1 MPNVGIE
8 LVAIGTDT
16 PEELKKAQADYQTE
30 GGFPF
35 PLLSDAKLEVFKAY
49 RCVDFDNQPM
59 HGAFLID
66 AQGRVRWRDISD
78 RPFNDPALV
87 LKEAKELTERWW
99 RPRGERLNQCSP
111 SSYNTII
118 VQSLKRCD
126 MRMNRAKTFLT
137 LLVLLA
143 TPIAVQAFERG
154 KVERFATLPAGE
166 AHPEGIC
173 VDREGNVYVVTVAA
187 NKPDTS
193 GGTLHCVRSQRA
205 NTCGPSRIAGST
217 PWLLDLRFHPHTG
230 QLLVIDYKAAKVL
243 SVDPMTGASS
253 VFMTVTGKDP
263 GLDGLTF
270 DAAGNVY
277 VTDAHEGIIWK
288 VGKDGGAG
296 TAWVKS
302 PLLKPTRP
310 PPPIGANGLAFNN
323 KQTALFVAN
332 TANDTIVK
340 IPVSGSPL
348 EPGTPEVFVNRAG
361 GGPDGLIIDEHDN
374 LWIACNQSNEI
385 MVLEPK
391 QGRVIAKLG
400 DFGGI
405 DKDGAPIGFLWS
417 NSLVFHGD
425 DVLVTNLSLD
435 VGASVRR
442 PCGRSMGRGPRR

>member
-1 MPNVGIE
+1 
-8 LVAIGTDT
+8 
-16 PEELKKAQADYQTE
+16 
-30 GGFPF
+30 
-35 PLLSDAKLEVFKAY
+35 
-49 RCVDFDNQPM
+49 
-59 HGAFLID
+59 
-66 AQGRVRWRDISD
+66 
-78 RPFNDPALV
+78 
-87 LKEAKELTERWW
+87 
-99 RPRGERLNQCSP
+99 
-111 SSYNTII
+111 
-118 VQSLKRCD
+118 
-126 MRMNRAKTFLT
+126 MRMKKIKKILT
-137 LLVLLA
+137 LLGLLA
-143 TPIAVQAFERG
+143 PLSAPITLHAWERG

-193 GGTLHCVRSQRA
+193 GGTLIVFDRNGKHLRTVTIRGAS
-205 NTCGPSRIAGST
+205 

-230 QLLVIDYKAAKVL
+230 QLLVIDYKGGKVL
-243 SVDPMTGASS
+243 GVDPMTGASS
-253 VFMTVTGKDP
+253 VFMTVTDEDP

-277 VTDAHEGIIWK
+277 VTGAHEGIIWK
-288 VGKDGGAG
+288 VGRDGGAG

-302 PLLKPTRP
+302 PLLKPTRL
-310 PPPIGANGLAFNN
+310 PPPIGANGLEFNN

-332 TANDTIVK
+332 TAQDTIVK

-348 EPGTPEVFVNRAG
+348 EPGTPEVFVNRVG

-385 MVLEPK
+385 MVLEPT

-405 DKDGAPIGFLWS
+405 DKDAAPIGFLWS

-425 DVLVTNLSLD
+425 YVLVTNLSLD
-435 VGASVRR
+435 VGAL
-442 PCGRSMGRGPRR
+442 RSTLRTVDGPWASQVKLHTVSKIKRHIPSIPR